1 MAGLNTMAMIVLAIN
16 LGIWLAILIGIVAL
30 QVFLSRRKAWWPGLI
45 MPVCTLPGVLLV
57 LPNVLFNALSMAESA
72 GQALVG
78 VLGSVLCLL
87 PTLIL
92 TAIYLICRRRE
103 QHKRQIDKM
112 NIQDL

>member
-1 MAGLNTMAMIVLAIN
+1 MAGLNTMATIVLAIN

-45 MPVCTLPGVLLV
+45 LPVCTLPGVLLV
-57 LPNVLFNALSMAESA
+57 LPNVMFNALSMAESA

-92 TAIYLICRRRE
+92 TAIYLVCRRRE
-103 QHKRQIDKM
+103 QHRRQIDKM

>member
-1 MAGLNTMAMIVLAIN
+1 MAGFNTMAMIVLAIN

-45 MPVCTLPGVLLV
+45 LPVCTLPGVLLV
-57 LPNVLFNALSMAESA
+57 LPNVLFNALSRAESA

>member
-1 MAGLNTMAMIVLAIN
+1 MAGLNTMATIVLAIN
-16 LGIWLAILIGIVAL
+16 LGLWLAILIGIVAL

-45 MPVCTLPGVLLV
+45 LPVCTLPGVLLV

>member
-45 MPVCTLPGVLLV
+45 LPVCTLPGVLLV
-57 LPNVLFNALSMAESA
+57 LPNVMFNALSMAESA

>member
-1 MAGLNTMAMIVLAIN
+1 MAGFNTMAMIVLAIN

-45 MPVCTLPGVLLV
+45 LPVCTLPGVLLV

>member
-1 MAGLNTMAMIVLAIN
+1 MAGLNTMATIVLAIN

-45 MPVCTLPGVLLV
+45 LPVCTLPGVLLV

-92 TAIYLICRRRE
+92 TAIYLVCRRRE

-112 NIQDL
+112 SIQDL

>member
-45 MPVCTLPGVLLV
+45 LPVCTLPGVLLV

-78 VLGSVLCLL
+78 VLGLVLCLL

-92 TAIYLICRRRE
+92 TAIYLVCRRRE

>member
-1 MAGLNTMAMIVLAIN
+1 MAGLNTMATIVLAIN

-45 MPVCTLPGVLLV
+45 LPVCTLPGVLLV

>member
-1 MAGLNTMAMIVLAIN
+1 MAGLNTMATIVLAIN

-45 MPVCTLPGVLLV
+45 LPVCTLPGVLLV

-78 VLGSVLCLL
+78 VLGSVLSLL

>member
-1 MAGLNTMAMIVLAIN
+1 MAGLNTMATIVLAIN

-45 MPVCTLPGVLLV
+45 LPVCTLPGVLLV
-57 LPNVLFNALSMAESA
+57 LPNVMFNALSMAESA

>member
-1 MAGLNTMAMIVLAIN
+1 MAGLNTMATIVLAIN

-92 TAIYLICRRRE
+92 TAIYLVCRRRE

>member
-1 MAGLNTMAMIVLAIN
+1 MAGLNTMATIVLAIN

-45 MPVCTLPGVLLV
+45 LPVCTLPGVLLV

-92 TAIYLICRRRE
+92 TAIYLVCRRRE

>member
-45 MPVCTLPGVLLV
+45 LPVCTLPGVLLV

>member
-1 MAGLNTMAMIVLAIN
+1 MAGLNTMATIVLAIN

-45 MPVCTLPGVLLV
+45 LPVCTLPGVLLV

-78 VLGSVLCLL
+78 VIGSVLCLL

-92 TAIYLICRRRE
+92 TAIYLVCRRRE

>member
-1 MAGLNTMAMIVLAIN
+1 MAGLNTMATIVLAIN

-45 MPVCTLPGVLLV
+45 LPVCTLPGILLV

-92 TAIYLICRRRE
+92 TAIYLVCRRRE

>member
-45 MPVCTLPGVLLV
+45 LPVCTLPGVLLV

-78 VLGSVLCLL
+78 VIGSVLCLL

-92 TAIYLICRRRE
+92 TAIYLVCRRRE

>member
-45 MPVCTLPGVLLV
+45 LPVCTLPGVLLV

-92 TAIYLICRRRE
+92 IAIYLVCRRRE

>member
-45 MPVCTLPGVLLV
+45 LPVCTLPGVLLV
-57 LPNVLFNALSMAESA
+57 LPNVMFNALSMAESA

-92 TAIYLICRRRE
+92 TAIYLVCRRRE